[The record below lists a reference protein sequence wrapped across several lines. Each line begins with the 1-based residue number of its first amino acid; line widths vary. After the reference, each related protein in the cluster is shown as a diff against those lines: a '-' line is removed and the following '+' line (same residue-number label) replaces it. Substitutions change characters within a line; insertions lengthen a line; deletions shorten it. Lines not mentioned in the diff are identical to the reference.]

1 MGLAIDT
8 VGFTRTAGGGGADA
22 AFTASV
28 VSPGDTFT
36 VRNFDQSRRAH
47 LINVIGMFSTAG
59 AQYRV
64 RSPLF
69 HDNVQGIRI
78 IPGETPARVTLP
90 READQML
97 RPQDTLIVEQISN
110 AANEVCAGGLV
121 NYYEDL
127 PGVAARL
134 HSWGD
139 ISGIIKNIKPLL
151 VVVTPNG
158 TAGTWQ
164 DNVLT
169 TTEDLLKANQ
179 DYAVLGYTV
188 DNPAC
193 LVGIKGPDTGNLRI
207 CGPGDV
213 RTFLTQQYFV
223 ELSDYHHL
231 PMIPVI
237 NSANKGATFASVQ
250 SRLTAT
256 AINVQL
262 ILAELAQNLPN

>member
-22 AFTASV
+22 AFVASV
-28 VSPGDTFT
+28 AAPGDSFT
-36 VRNFDQSRRAH
+36 VRNFGQQARAH
-47 LINVIGMFSTAG
+47 LLDVLGMFATAG

-78 IPGETPARVTLP
+78 IPGETPIRYSLP
-90 READQML
+90 RETYQMM

-110 AANEVCAGGLV
+110 AAAEVCAGALL

-139 ISGIIKNIKPLL
+139 IAGLIKNIKPLL
-151 VVVTPNG
+151 VVVTPNA

-188 DNPAC
+188 DNPVCA
-193 LVGIKGPDTGNLRI
+193 VGLRGPDTGNLRI

-213 RTFLTQQYFV
+213 RTINVQSFFTDMSQK
-223 ELSDYHHL
+223 HGL

-237 NSANKGATFASVQ
+237 NSANKGATFVCVH
-250 SRLTAT
+250 SRLVAT

-262 ILAELAQNLPN
+262 ILAELSQNLPN